1 MVKAIQQFICSNCGF
16 AVSRWQGKCPECESW
31 NTFARRTVAQSA
43 LKGVSGARPVRL
55 HEAGFKQVERISAG
69 MQELDLVL
77 GGGIVP
83 GSLILLGGDPG
94 IGKSTLALQTALYM
108 SQAAASVLYV
118 SGEES
123 AEQIKLRADRI
134 DRAIDL
140 EVLPETNLET
150 IIATIAEQAPDLAII
165 DSIQTIVSNEASGVI
180 GGVSQVSFTTNA
192 LMRLAKQTKTALLI
206 IGHVTKEGMLAGP
219 KTLEHMVDTV
229 LYLEGERFAT
239 LRLLRCVKNRFGSTG
254 EVGVFDMTETGMAEV
269 ANPAALFLEHRTE
282 KIPGTCVGAI
292 LEGNKVLLLEV
303 QALTNATNFGYP
315 KRAASGFDSNRLQLL
330 LAIMEKRL
338 GVKLA
343 NQDVYINV
351 TGGFE
356 LDERAAD
363 LPVVLALLS
372 SLNGQ
377 ALPTELVA
385 FGEVGLAGEVRG
397 VAQVEKRIKEAKKLG
412 FNQLITALPRGK
424 KDTGSSAVRGIRF
437 ITELS
442 GLFKAKS

>member
-1 MVKAIQQFICSNCGF
+1 MSKVLQQFVCSNCGF
-16 AVSRWQGKCPECESW
+16 TVSRWQGKCPECESW
-31 NTFARRTVAQSA
+31 NTFAKQASVVNTAKSAASAQ
-43 LKGVSGARPVRL
+43 PVRL
-55 HEAGFKQVERISAG
+55 HASGFVQVERISTG
-69 MQELDLVL
+69 MAELDLVL
-77 GGGIVP
+77 GGGLVP
-83 GSLILLGGDPG
+83 GSLVLLGGDPG

-108 SQAAASVLYV
+108 GKAESSVLYI

-134 DRAIDL
+134 DKTVDL

-150 IIATIAEQAPDLAII
+150 IIATIVEQSPDFAII
-165 DSIQTIVSNEASGVI
+165 DSIQTIVSSEASGVT
-180 GGVSQVSFTTNA
+180 GGVSQVSYTTNA

-254 EVGVFDMTETGMAEV
+254 EVGVFDMTETGMVEV
-269 ANPAALFLEHRTE
+269 SNPAALFLEHRTE
-282 KIPGTCVGAI
+282 QVPGTCIGAI

-303 QALTNATNFGYP
+303 QALTNPTSFGYP

-338 GVKLA
+338 GAKLA

-363 LPVVLALLS
+363 LPVVLAILS
-372 SLNGQ
+372 SLHGQ
-377 ALPTELVA
+377 ALPSELVA

-397 VAQVEKRIKEAKKLG
+397 VAQVEKRVKEAQKLG
-412 FNQLITALPRGK
+412 FSQLVTAQPKGKSEKAFTLRGVK
-424 KDTGSSAVRGIRF
+424 F

-442 GLFKAKS
+442 YLFT

>member
-1 MVKAIQQFICSNCGF
+1 MPKPVQQFMCSNCGF
-16 AVSRWQGKCPECESW
+16 TVSRWQGKCPECESW
-31 NTFARRTVAQSA
+31 NTFARRTVVQSSVRD
-43 LKGVSGARPVRL
+43 VSGAKPVRL
-55 HEAGFKQVERISAG
+55 HATGFKQVERIAAG
-69 MQELDLVL
+69 MQELNLVL

-108 SQAAASVLYV
+108 SNAGTSVLYV

-165 DSIQTIVSNEASGVI
+165 DSIQTIVSSEASGVI

-254 EVGVFDMTETGMAEV
+254 EVGVFDMTETGMVEV

-303 QALTNATNFGYP
+303 QALTNTTNFGYP

-363 LPVVLALLS
+363 LPVVLAILS
-372 SLNGQ
+372 SLHGQ

-397 VAQVEKRIKEAKKLG
+397 VAQAEKRIKEAQKLG
-412 FNQLITALPRGK
+412 FSQLITAQVRGK
-424 KDTGSSAVRGIRF
+424 SGKGSTVGGIRF

-442 GLFKAKS
+442 RLFA